1 MMKRGVIFCIIVL
14 LLAGFTI
21 SPAIGSIIEAD
32 NSEKISVYFWD
43 LTGEKPIKKVVEFTD
58 YQWKNLRYQIDEI
71 RTTSSSIEESLNT
84 QFVLFKQYGL
94 ISYDMTYDLLEEK
107 SKQAFEGKNH
117 KVPKSPLAE
126 NVIINAI
133 CAIDFEL
140 NNGTT
145 FVFGLNTFMN
155 IVGFDIISFH
165 KGYTHG
171 GIHTNGLLK
180 QSTDPGTYLGFMF
193 GLLGYWMGTKT
204 GVGTY
209 SDVTVAGFTVITG
222 WFPIGS

>member
-32 NSEKISVYFWD
+32 NSGKISVYFWD
-43 LTGEKPIKKVVEFTD
+43 LTGKKPIKKVVEFTD
-58 YQWKNLRYQIDEI
+58 YQWESLRNQIDEI

-165 KGYTHG
+165 KGHTNG

-209 SDVTVAGFTVITG
+209 SDLTVAGFTVITG